1 MVSAS
6 SSSGSRLNA
15 PRKYDVFVSFRGETR
30 NNFTSH
36 LHAALNR
43 EFVLSF
49 RDDKQIEKGDEIMP
63 SLIHAIKDSSVSIIV
78 FSKDYAS
85 SRWCL
90 DELAQ
95 IMRCRKDEGQFV
107 LPIFYKVDPSHIR
120 KQTGAYERAFEQH
133 EKDFMHDPE
142 RVNRWKVALSE
153 AGSLS
158 GRHCQ
163 DFTDE
168 SNLIQGIVTDVSTKL
183 EQIHNCRQTL
193 KDVIGR
199 DEMIK
204 PIEELLGKS
213 HRVGIWGMGGVGKTT
228 MANVVFAKLSS
239 QYDTCCF
246 LENIREKAEKSG
258 LGSVCSY
265 LVSELLGQD
274 MPSNP
279 SNGLRNAFV
288 ARRLG
293 KKKALVVLDD
303 VDHSDQL
310 EGLQD
315 NICNF
320 LGEGSKVITT
330 TRNRKLLREK
340 GYEIHEAKGLSY
352 QNSRQLFI
360 YKAFGSDHPGHGYE
374 QLIEGFIR
382 YTLYNPLAL
391 KVLGSYVHCEDKSLW
406 DGLLRKLQG
415 GVKVKDL

>member
-6 SSSGSRLNA
+6 SSSGSSLNA
-15 PRKYDVFVSFRGETR
+15 PRKYDAFVSFRGETR

-49 RDDKQIEKGDEIMP
+49 RDDKQIEKGDEITP

-142 RVNRWKVALSE
+142 RVNGWKAALSE

-168 SNLIQGIVTDVSTKL
+168 SNLIQGIVTDVNTKL

-213 HRVGIWGMGGVGKTT
+213 QRVGIWGMGGVGKTT
-228 MANVVFAKLSS
+228 MANAVFAKLSS

-246 LENIREKAEKSG
+246 LENIREKTEKSG

-265 LVSELLGQD
+265 LVSKLLGQD

-288 ARRLG
+288 TRRLG

-303 VDHSDQL
+303 IDRSDQL

-315 NICNF
+315 NMCNF

-330 TRNRKLLREK
+330 TRNR
-340 GYEIHEAKGLSY
+340 
-352 QNSRQLFI
+352 
-360 YKAFGSDHPGHGYE
+360 
-374 QLIEGFIR
+374 
-382 YTLYNPLAL
+382 
-391 KVLGSYVHCEDKSLW
+391 
-406 DGLLRKLQG
+406 
-415 GVKVKDL
+415 